1 MSPSPENNK
10 LDPRDWVQKYGD
22 IFYQY
27 AMRRLNDAQAA
38 EDVVQETFLA
48 AIKSSVNFR
57 GDSLESTWLNSI
69 LRKKTVDV
77 IRKRERRRKVR
88 PISNRAEVNDFSE
101 DQCHEVI
108 GASFSMSPSKAMSDV
123 EFMNLVQTSLAG
135 LPKNQAD
142 VFVLRELEQLEPEA
156 ICEMLD
162 ISRKNLWVRLYRA
175 RVALAKC
182 ISEKLADDDRPKS
195 SHKIQSKQIEA

>member
-57 GDSLESTWLNSI
+57 GDSLDPTWLSSI

-77 IRKRERRRKVR
+77 IRKREHRF
-88 PISNRAEVNDFSE
+88 A
-101 DQCHEVI
+101 
-108 GASFSMSPSKAMSDV
+108 
-123 EFMNLVQTSLAG
+123 
-135 LPKNQAD
+135 
-142 VFVLRELEQLEPEA
+142 
-156 ICEMLD
+156 
-162 ISRKNLWVRLYRA
+162 
-175 RVALAKC
+175 
-182 ISEKLADDDRPKS
+182 
-195 SHKIQSKQIEA
+195 